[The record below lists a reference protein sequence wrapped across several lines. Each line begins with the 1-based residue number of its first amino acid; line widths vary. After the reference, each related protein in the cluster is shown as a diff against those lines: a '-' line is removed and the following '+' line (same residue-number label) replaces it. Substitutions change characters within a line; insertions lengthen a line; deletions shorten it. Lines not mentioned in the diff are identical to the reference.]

1 VFVGTKLSSASVFE
15 TATDLLDNP
24 SVLVAACL
32 EATLD
37 VQCIAFFPCGLAT
50 WTWWLGLN
58 HGGLDAELDAVVA
71 ETLGFTFTDRDSL
84 PNAATLATWTW
95 WLGLNR
101 GSLDAQL
108 DAVVAETL
116 GLTFADRDS
125 LAPFPDSAMGLPRS
139 QGGRNASLQLP

>member
-1 VFVGTKLSSASVFE
+1 MNRVVDTKLSSASVFE

-37 VQCIAFFPCGLAT
+37 VQCIAFFPCGSAT

-58 HGGLDAELDAVVA
+58 NGGLDAPLDAVVA
-71 ETLGFTFTDRDSL
+71 ETF
-84 PNAATLATWTW
+84 
-95 WLGLNR
+95 
-101 GSLDAQL
+101 
-108 DAVVAETL
+108 

-125 LAPFPDSAMGLPRS
+125 LASFPDSAMGLPRS